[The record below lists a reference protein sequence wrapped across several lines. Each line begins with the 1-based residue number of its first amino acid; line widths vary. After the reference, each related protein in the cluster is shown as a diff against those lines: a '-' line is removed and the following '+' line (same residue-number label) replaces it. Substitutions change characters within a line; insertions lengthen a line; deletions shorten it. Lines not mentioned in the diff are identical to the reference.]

1 MSLCCRHGAKYFSKY
16 LNTFQ
21 YFTNF
26 KSTVRVRVQVSVAVM
41 SMSTSTSIEYLSTF
55 KYFQANVRKNAIMS
69 INCQEDRLNK
79 FYLRKLLH
87 LINISLVNLVSV
99 ISRVLLVIRTMVFM
113 TSALIYS
120 INFANFKV
128 YCSLHLNL

>member
-1 MSLCCRHGAKYFSKY
+1 
-16 LNTFQ
+16 
-21 YFTNF
+21 
-26 KSTVRVRVQVSVAVM
+26 M
-41 SMSTSTSIEYLSTF
+41 SMSTSTSIEYLNTF

-69 INCQEDRLNK
+69 INCQEDKLNK

-87 LINISLVNLVSV
+87 LINISLVNLVSL
-99 ISRVLLVIRTMVFM
+99 IWTMVFM